1 MLKVDQAP
9 DLTGRDL
16 LRGDTVTTVGGGIT
30 GKVKDI
36 ANDDGALFVEVRPLY
51 RASGK
56 GVWHAADRL
65 LWLSR
70 PAPAKPKD
78 TPASNPAAGRPAR
91 AHPKKAAKPVKLKK

>member
-1 MLKVDQAP
+1 MRKIEQAP

-16 LRGDTVTTVGGGIT
+16 LRGDTVTTVGGATT
-30 GKVKDI
+30 GKIKDI
-36 ANDDGALFVEVRPLY
+36 VNDDGALFVEVRPIY

-70 PAPAKPKD
+70 PKPPKPK
-78 TPASNPAAGRPAR
+78 AEAGSDKAPGPSSAV
-91 AHPKKAAKPVKLKK
+91 AAKTTTKRVMLKK